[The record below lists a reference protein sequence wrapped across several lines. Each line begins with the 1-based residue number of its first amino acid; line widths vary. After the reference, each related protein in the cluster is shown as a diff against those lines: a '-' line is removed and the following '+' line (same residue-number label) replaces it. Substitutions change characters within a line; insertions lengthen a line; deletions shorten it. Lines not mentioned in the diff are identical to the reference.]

1 MKNVKIT
8 TILIIAVCL
17 MLGMVACSGKDKA
30 NDNKDDNSKHI
41 DGVTICYQIKES
53 NPSDDDVSLTL
64 EKLGN
69 RAVAIYRVSGVEVY
83 SEDDQI
89 FIVIPEDTK
98 DYDLNEI
105 SRIFG
110 LQGTLIVLDEENYD
124 KWQSG
129 KEYETVLTG
138 DDIDTANTCV
148 DNSDYGTSFNVS
160 ITLNDE
166 GTSRFAD
173 YTSNHI
179 DEKTYIIFNNEVIC
193 EPIIVTEIYNGCVE
207 ITGFDTLDEAE
218 GVAVAL
224 DSGELP
230 LELSLKYIKQ

>member
-8 TILIIAVCL
+8 TLLLIAVCL

-53 NPSDDDVSLTL
+53 NPSDDDVFLTL
-64 EKLGN
+64 EKLRN
-69 RAVAIYRVSGVEVY
+69 RADAIYRDSEVEVY

-89 FIVIPEDTK
+89 FIVFPEDTK

-105 SRIFG
+105 FRIFG
-110 LQGTLIVLDEENYD
+110 LKGTLIVLDEENYD

-129 KEYETVLTG
+129 KEYESVLTG
-138 DDIDTANTCV
+138 DDIETATSCV

-193 EPIIVTEIYNGCVE
+193 EPIIVTEIYNGCVQ